1 VEKVRELK
9 ETRDNQKIIAA
20 LAKLHKE
27 TQKGEQVNLM
37 PAILEAVSV
46 YATRGEIMGTIRQVY
61 DYNYDPL
68 GIIES
73 PF

>member
-1 VEKVRELK
+1 MRALK
-9 ETRDNQKIIAA
+9 ETRNNQKISVA
-20 LAKLHKE
+20 LEKLRRE
-27 TQKGEQVNLM
+27 SEKGEQVNLM
-37 PAILEAVSV
+37 PAILEAVSA